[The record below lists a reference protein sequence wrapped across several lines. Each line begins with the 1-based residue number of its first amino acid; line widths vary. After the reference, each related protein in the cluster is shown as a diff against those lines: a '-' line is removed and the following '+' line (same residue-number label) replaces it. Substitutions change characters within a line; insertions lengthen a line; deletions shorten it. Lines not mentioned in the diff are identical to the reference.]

1 MSSERT
7 AILFFIIFPMGGF
20 FGVAKRDKCVNELFY
35 GVDYNSHM
43 GTKRAG
49 MATVHNGIFCR
60 SIHNIENTYFRTKFE
75 GDLDEFSGSS
85 GIGVISDT
93 DAQPIIVNCHL
104 GKFAIVT
111 VGRINNIDNLENDLL
126 AKGHHFCEHS
136 YDIINPTEMI
146 SALISEGKDM
156 VSGIENVFKSVKGSC
171 SMLILMEDGSI
182 IAARDRLGR
191 TPITIGRKD
200 DGEGFAATSET
211 CAFPNL
217 GFSIYANLGPG
228 EIVRFDAEKMERLK
242 EPEEEMQI
250 CAFLWTYY
258 GYPVCEYEGRN
269 VDEMRYKCGKDMAE
283 KDGSKVDF
291 VSAIPDSG
299 IGMALGYSQGLG
311 VPYKKGDSEIH
322 PYPAPFLYPR
332 HAGTPRIG
340 CKDEAHSKQS
350 SSARQKVIFC
360 DDSIVRGTQLRDNV
374 ADLYECGA
382 KEVHVRISCPPLIYP
397 CRFLNFTASKSDLEL
412 ITRRVIQKRE
422 GAHDRN
428 LEAYAT
434 TGSPEYEAMVEDIR
448 SGSGVTS
455 LKFSSI
461 ENVVSAIG
469 LPKCKICTHCFD
481 GSSHD

>member
-1 MSSERT
+1 
-7 AILFFIIFPMGGF
+7 MGGF
-20 FGVAKRDKCVNELFY
+20 FGVARRGSCVNDLFY

-49 MATVHNGIFCR
+49 MATVNSDGIFTR

-111 VGRINNIDNLENDLL
+111 VGRINNISELESEML

-146 SALISEGKDM
+146 AALISDGADM
-156 VSGIENVFKSVKGSC
+156 VSGIENVFKWVRGSC

-182 IAARDRLGR
+182 IAARDNLGR
-191 TPITIGRKD
+191 TPIILGRKE
-200 DGEGFAATSET
+200 EGYAATSET

-217 GFSIYANLGPG
+217 GFRIDRNLGPG
-228 EIVRFDAEKMERLK
+228 EIVRFTADSVEQLRA
-242 EPEEEMQI
+242 PGPEMQI

-269 VDEMRYKCGKDMAE
+269 VDEMRYQTGLEVARRD
-283 KDGSKVDF
+283 DTKVDF

-311 VPYKKGDSEIH
+311 VPYKRAIVKYT
-322 PYPAPFLYPR
+322 PTWPR
-332 HAGTPRIG
+332 SFTPGTQARRELVAKMKLIPNRELLAGSR
-340 CKDEAHSKQS
+340 
-350 SSARQKVIFC
+350 VIFC

-374 ADLYECGA
+374 ADLYDCGA

-397 CRFLNFTASKSDLEL
+397 CRFLNFTASKTDLEL
-412 ITRRVIQKRE
+412 ITRRVIEKRE

-428 LEAYAT
+428 LEAYADPAT
-434 TGSPEYEAMVEDIR
+434 PQYEAMVEDIR
-448 SGSGVTS
+448 RTLGVNS
-455 LKFSSI
+455 LKFATISD
-461 ENVVSAIG
+461 VVSAIG
-469 LPKCKICTHCFD
+469 LPKSCICTHCFD